1 VDVVVVHDRAHRASI
16 GLSFIEHALDEAGLV
31 LPRATFGDLDMTA
44 AGQRLDF
51 NRKHGDAVAQ
61 IFVINDPSVSGCGG
75 DRRVHLTNYLFA
87 RFVHAND
94 RKA

>member
-1 VDVVVVHDRAHRASI
+1 MGVVVVHDRAHRASI

-51 NRKHGDAVAQ
+51 N
-61 IFVINDPSVSGCGG
+61 
-75 DRRVHLTNYLFA
+75 
-87 RFVHAND
+87 
-94 RKA
+94 